1 MDKCFNMQLFADDT
15 ATTDTKPDDANG
27 QKPDEK
33 PEAQKDEK
41 KPDGAKRYTDDDV
54 NAIID
59 RKFAEWQKKQQK
71 AVDEAKKLAE
81 MNAQEKAEY
90 ERDKLQK
97 ELDSLKKQASLSEM
111 TKTARKMLSDEGINI
126 SDDLLSMMVNESA
139 EDTKKA
145 IDGFSKAFSAAV
157 ESAVK
162 DRLKG
167 EPPKRGSGSTSA
179 MTKEQILAIKDTD
192 LRQRKMLENRHL
204 FNL

>member
-15 ATTDTKPDDANG
+15 ATTDTKLDAATGQNPDA
-27 QKPDEK
+27 K

-111 TKTARKMLSDEGINI
+111 TKTARKMLTDEGINI

-145 IDGFSKAFSAAV
+145 VDSFAKAFTSAV

-162 DRLKG
+162 ERLKG
-167 EPPKRGSGSTSA
+167 EPPKRGSGSTAA

-192 LRQRKMLENRHL
+192 LRQKKMLENRHL

>member
-15 ATTDTKPDDANG
+15 ATTDTKPDAATG
-27 QKPDEK
+27 QKPDAK

-41 KPDGAKRYTDDDV
+41 KPDGEKRYTDDDV

-111 TKTARKMLSDEGINI
+111 TKTARKMLADEGINI

-162 DRLKG
+162 ERLKG
-167 EPPKRGSGSTSA
+167 EPPKRGSGSTAA

-204 FNL
+204 FGL

>member
-15 ATTDTKPDDANG
+15 ATTDTKPDAANG
-27 QKPDEK
+27 QKPDAK

-111 TKTARKMLSDEGINI
+111 TKTARKMLADEGINI

-157 ESAVK
+157 ASAVK
-162 DRLKG
+162 ERLKG

-179 MTKEQILAIKDTD
+179 MTKEQILSIKDTD
-192 LRQRKMLENRHL
+192 LRQKKMLENRHL